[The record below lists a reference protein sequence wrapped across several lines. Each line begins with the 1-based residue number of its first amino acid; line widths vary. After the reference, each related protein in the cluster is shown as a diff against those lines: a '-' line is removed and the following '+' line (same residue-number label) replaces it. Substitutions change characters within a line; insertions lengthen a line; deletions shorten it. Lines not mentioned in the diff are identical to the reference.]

1 MTTHDYDYDDPP
13 LIAGGQGRSAESVRD
28 SATWCLYVF
37 CGAVLCLAVLLL
49 TGGAE

>member
-1 MTTHDYDYDDPP
+1 MTTHDYDDPP

-28 SATWCLYVF
+28 SATTMLYLFALGVV
-37 CGAVLCLAVLLL
+37 ALAVLLL